1 MDLSSL
7 NPAQHEMAKAVIKQ
21 CAQSRVWYVRN
32 VLKVKKIEAWQ
43 LKVLEELDAGITK
56 KSVRS
61 GHGVGKTTLI
71 AWCATHYLLFRDD
84 VKIVVTSPS
93 FAQLTDG
100 LIPEI
105 RKWISKLPEWM
116 ASQLDVTSERVV
128 RLPNGA
134 NNFISFRTAR
144 AENPEALAGIHATHV
159 MILVDEAS
167 GVAEVIFETGQGS
180 LSTPGAIILLIGNP
194 TRPTGFFH
202 KTQTILSDM
211 WNSIKV
217 SCYDSTQVAAT
228 YIDDIIRTYGAD
240 SREFRVRV
248 LGEFPESGADA
259 VIPRNLVDAAMKR
272 DVDPIDRVRY
282 WGVDPGR
289 GGDPSGFV
297 DRSPNCIFD
306 VQELRYDNIMMLVG
320 WVKKRWDATPT
331 SLRPENIY
339 VDSIGL
345 GAGVVDRL
353 AELGLPVVGVNV
365 SESASMSA
373 RFVRLR
379 PELWYTARDWF
390 ESMAVGCMS
399 NVPDSVK
406 TRLTEELCCVTEKIS
421 ESSGKIDII
430 SKAEIKKLIQRS
442 TNLAD
447 AFVLTMAGDGSV
459 MNGVSRGSWAKID
472 TSKYRAP
479 GLV

>member
-21 CAQSRVWYVRN
+21 CAQSRLWFVRN
-32 VLKVKKIEAWQ
+32 VLKVKTIEKWQ
-43 LKVLEELDAGITK
+43 EELLLELDGGVTK

-61 GHGVGKTTLI
+61 GHGVGKTTVI
-71 AWCATHYLLFRDD
+71 SWCALHYLLFRDD
-84 VKIVVTSPS
+84 VKIIVTSPS

-105 RKWISKLPEWM
+105 RKWIARLPEWM
-116 ASQLDVTSERVV
+116 KSQLDVTSERVV
-128 RLPNGA
+128 RLPNSS

-144 AENPEALAGIHATHV
+144 AENPEALAGVHATYV

-202 KTQTILSDM
+202 KTQTALADL

-228 YIDDIIRTYGAD
+228 YIDDVIRTYGAD

-259 VIPRNLVDAAMKR
+259 VIPRNLVEAAMTR
-272 DVDPIDRVRY
+272 DVDPIDRIRY

-306 VQELRYDNIMMLVG
+306 VRELRYDNVMMLVG
-320 WVKKRWDATPT
+320 WVKKRWDATPM
-331 SLRPENIY
+331 SLQPEGIY

-353 AELGLPVVGVNV
+353 SELGLPVIGVNV
-365 SESASMSA
+365 SESAAMSQ

-379 PELWYTARDWF
+379 PELWYTSRDWF
-390 ESMAVGCMS
+390 ESRAVGVMS
-399 NVPDSVK
+399 SVPADVK

-421 ESSGKIDII
+421 ESNGKIDII

-459 MNGVSRGSWAKID
+459 MNGQGAASWGKID
-472 TSKYRAP
+472 TLKYRAP
-479 GLV
+479 GLA